1 MESSYGE
8 NTAPSTKPNTGSLFG
23 RFKPKTTLKAI
34 VTELA
39 ATSETES
46 PPPQFKPTGGKK
58 KPSPAAEEEFDLG
71 DEADNI
77 FASLLAG
84 KNNLKVK
91 KKTITTTTAAPKET
105 STKV

>member
-58 KPSPAAEEEFDLG
+58 NPSPAAEEEFDLG